1 MSDPKRSKAL
11 RTILSLQTLADHP
24 NTPPHEAEAARGRIK
39 ALREK
44 HGIAETPPKP
54 PPRSNPPRQDRT
66 GGFNSTSSSSWS
78 HNYRMFFDDDV
89 FTPKDETEAEKQAR
103 KIKQQEREYAA
114 WKAMN
119 DEMVRRQRQTEA
131 DRKVQAERDE
141 KNRQAR
147 EREAKRREEA
157 QKRWQERQANNDAM
171 GRPLTEEDREEARRD
186 PLAWAAKQDK
196 RSAAEKNAD
205 MQYQYSHG
213 WEYGKEPPKRR
224 GQRCAKPESFFDPG
238 GEPRKRNNSP
248 MTCAKCEQPLTVG
261 AGALFKV
268 GSKWQAVCCETVPG
282 PRKKKPGRG

>member
-54 PPRSNPPRQDRT
+54 PPRSNPPRDRT
-66 GGFNSTSSSSWS
+66 GGFNSTSRQRQAEYNFNFW
-78 HNYRMFFDDDV
+78 
-89 FTPKDETEAEKQAR
+89 FTGDNPFNPNETEAEKQAR

-114 WKAMN
+114 WKVMN
-119 DEMVRRQRQTEA
+119 DEMLRKQRQTEA

-147 EREAKRREEA
+147 ERDAKRREEA

-171 GRPLTEEDREEARRD
+171 GRPLTDEDREEARRD

-213 WEYGKEPPKRR
+213 WERGQEPPKRR
-224 GQRCAKPESFFDPG
+224 GPKCAKPESFFDAG
-238 GEPRKRNNSP
+238 GIPRKRNDYP
-248 MTCAKCEQPLTVG
+248 MECAKCGNQLLKG
-261 AGALFKV
+261 QGALFQTS
-268 GSKWQAVCCETVPG
+268 SKWQAVCCEPVPG